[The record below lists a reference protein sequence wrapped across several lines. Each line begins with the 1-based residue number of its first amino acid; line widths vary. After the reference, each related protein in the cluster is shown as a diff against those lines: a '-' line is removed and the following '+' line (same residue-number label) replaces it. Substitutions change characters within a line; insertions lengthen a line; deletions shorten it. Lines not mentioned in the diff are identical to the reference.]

1 MKLIITILCTLLLFF
16 SLPAKAQSDSVFMTT
31 IVPYGGLGLVQKEV
45 FVPEKFKSAF
55 GTARTLNVPKNWSV
69 QVYYIGNLSKP
80 RVLEMSPAGIL
91 HVIDYKTNGAIYAL
105 PDENKDQV
113 ADTLLPIVTGVNAH
127 DFKFYQNRIYVAEE
141 TRILECS
148 DINND
153 GFYETKT
160 VYIDSI
166 GLRSNNP
173 TGGHRS
179 RTLVIDSVRQKI
191 YVSIGSSCNV
201 CRDTDKAIIEQYNIN
216 GTQRKVFATGIR
228 NAVGMSIDPYTGK
241 LWANNNGSDKQGND
255 IPPEWMD
262 EIREDGFYGFPFAYG
277 NKNWFN
283 LNTHPDYTQLKPI
296 TQIDSQLVAKMVQ
309 PKALFQAHSAPM
321 EMEFMRTDYS
331 TLADLGIM
339 MALRGSWNRNPAT
352 GYKLVYFARFSN
364 PETPT
369 VADFATGFLTDSIT
383 GTFWGRPVGLASKI
397 ENNGQTTS
405 LYMSSDDGKR
415 CIIKFT
421 LQQSSSINETET
433 TNIKTYPIP
442 FQNEIHWQLNGLTID
457 KVTLI
462 DLQGRTIPC
471 LQTSTKES
479 VIIPDIEN
487 GIYFLVLQS
496 GNKVYT
502 QKVLRQQ

>member
-1 MKLIITILCTLLLFF
+1 MKLIFNFFGIFLLFS
-16 SLPAKAQSDSVFMTT
+16 SLSSKAQSDSVFMTT

-45 FVPEKFKSAF
+45 IVAEKFKSAF
-55 GTARTLNVPKNWSV
+55 GSPRTLNVPQNWSV

-80 RVLEMSPAGIL
+80 RVLEMSPSGIL

-113 ADTLLPIVTGVNAH
+113 ADTLLPVVTGVNAH

-141 TRILECS
+141 TRILECADLNS
-148 DINND
+148 D
-153 GFYETKT
+153 GFFETKS

-166 GLRSNNP
+166 GLRSNHP

-201 CRDTDKAIIEQYNIN
+201 CRDTDKAIIEQYNID
-216 GTQRKVFATGIR
+216 GTQRKIFATGTR
-228 NAVGMSIDPYTGK
+228 NAVGMAIDPYTGK
-241 LWANNNGSDKQGND
+241 LWANNNGSDQQGNN

-262 EIREDGFYGFPFAYG
+262 EIREGGFYGFPFAYG

-283 LNTHPDYTQLKPI
+283 MDAHPDYTKLKPI
-296 TQIDSQLVAKMVQ
+296 TQTDSLWVSQMVQ

-339 MALRGSWNRNPAT
+339 MALRGSWNRSPAT
-352 GYKLVYFARFSN
+352 GYKLVYFPRFSN
-364 PETPT
+364 PETPIIS
-369 VADFATGFLTDSIT
+369 DFATGFLTDSLT

-397 ENNGQTTS
+397 ENNGQTTH

-415 CIIKFT
+415 CILKFT
-421 LQQSSSINETET
+421 LQQSNSINETET
-433 TNIKTYPIP
+433 HNIKTYPNP
-442 FQNEIHWQLNGLTID
+442 FQNEIHMQLNGLNID

-471 LQTSTKES
+471 LLTSTKEG
-479 VIIPDIEN
+479 VIIPNIEN

-502 QKVLRQQ
+502 QKVLRQ